1 MSEDK
6 TSDRQRKSSV
16 RRYMLQVTSTA
27 IIKECCAFKYCTD
40 RMLREAPAEIEGLRT
55 LDDSQKSSNRMK
67 LGVVSASMYACSTGR
82 DVPAKNPWRAFFEPW
97 PTRGREHPSRD
108 AGRPCMHAHW
118 EPKDPSDRG
127 HAPARWISHSQKNV
141 CRLLFGPS
149 LDLRGRFQTRQKCC
163 QDFCGPVPL
172 QQWVR
177 FGPRMPV
184 KGLQNTPPILTNL
197 AARSTWRLRGRH
209 KVDKISRAQKK
220 HRGQKKPGQVAI
232 SLSLLLKHQTVSVK
246 MRCSQAAPQEI
257 PLQQQKTD
265 KANAQRERHA
275 STMQDALQRC

>member
-1 MSEDK
+1 MCLTASDEARQGPPKQCNQGKSKERQPANSAAKQTVQRCKSGSAEARSVQERKRQQCMSEDK

-127 HAPARWISHSQKNV
+127 HAPARWISHSQK
-141 CRLLFGPS
+141 
-149 LDLRGRFQTRQKCC
+149 KC
-163 QDFCGPVPL
+163 L
-172 QQWVR
+172 QAFVR
-177 FGPRMPV
+177 TFPRP
-184 KGLQNTPPILTNL
+184 
-197 AARSTWRLRGRH
+197 ARSLSNPPKMLPGFLWT
-209 KVDKISRAQKK
+209 RA
-220 HRGQKKPGQVAI
+220 
-232 SLSLLLKHQTVSVK
+232 S
-246 MRCSQAAPQEI
+246 AAMGSFRAP
-257 PLQQQKTD
+257 
-265 KANAQRERHA
+265 HA
-275 STMQDALQRC
+275 CEGPAEHPPNTY